1 MRGLK
6 KNRMERGQTRKHTNG
21 QTLRLLDRIGPVG
34 RFDEKN
40 KELDNRTII
49 ITLIIHVA
57 PHINGFSLGEKRKA
71 YPKATPIGPILVQAW
86 KAGKAK
92 SLNNKNLNLF
102 WGVCIASLWAV
113 YTHQ

>member
-1 MRGLK
+1 MGRGHQTSNGHRDSMIELAQWADSM
-6 KNRMERGQTRKHTNG
+6 KN
-21 QTLRLLDRIGPVG
+21 IY
-34 RFDEKN
+34 FF
-40 KELDNRTII
+40 
-49 ITLIIHVA
+49 LIIHVA